1 MAHLSERRPVA
12 RFDHG
17 SGDVAM
23 TVRDALRT
31 VSAIL
36 GSAGVRD
43 AALEARVMV
52 RETTG
57 LSAETLL
64 AEPERWLSQRQAHTL
79 SGWLTRR
86 LRREPL
92 QQITGHAWFYGRK
105 FAVTPHVLVP
115 RPETELLVEQ
125 ALAFCRERGLR
136 APVIADIGTG
146 SGALAVT
153 LACEMPE
160 ARVIATDVSA
170 AALEVARGNAESL
183 EVAERVEFRE
193 GDLSGPLSER
203 CDVVVCNP
211 PYVLSGYLDGP
222 DAQPELR
229 FEPRG
234 ALDGGE
240 DGMDVLRPLLHGLP
254 GVLKASASAAF
265 IEIDPP
271 VAAKCVAEA
280 KAALPGAQ
288 VSVLTDLA
296 GLERC
301 LVVEL

>member
-1 MAHLSERRPVA
+1 
-12 RFDHG
+12 
-17 SGDVAM
+17 M

-31 VSAIL
+31 LSAIL
-36 GSAGVRD
+36 GAAGIPD
-43 AALEARVMV
+43 AAIEARVMV
-52 RETTG
+52 REAAE
-57 LSAETLL
+57 LSAEALL
-64 AEPERWLSQRQAHTL
+64 AEPERCLSQKQARTL
-79 SGWLTRR
+79 SDWLTRR

-105 FAVTPHVLVP
+105 FAVTRDVLVP

-125 ALAFCRERGLR
+125 ALAFCRERRLQT
-136 APVIADIGTG
+136 PVIADIGTG
-146 SGALAVT
+146 SGALGVT
-153 LACEMPE
+153 LAYELPG

-170 AALEVARGNAESL
+170 EALEVARRNADAL
-183 EVAERVEFRE
+183 GVAERVEFRDGNLFE
-193 GDLSGPLSER
+193 PLVER

-222 DAQPELR
+222 DAQPELA

-234 ALDGGE
+234 ALDGGG
-240 DGMDVLRPLLHGLP
+240 DGMDVLGPLLRSLP
-254 GVLKASASAAF
+254 GALKASGSAAF

-301 LVVEL
+301 LGVERP